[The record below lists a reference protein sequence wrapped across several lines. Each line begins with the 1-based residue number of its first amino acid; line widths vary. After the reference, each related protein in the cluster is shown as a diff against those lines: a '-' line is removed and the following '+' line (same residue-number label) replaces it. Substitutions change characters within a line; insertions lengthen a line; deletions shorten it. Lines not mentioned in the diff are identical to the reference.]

1 MCVRFYRKIYHLLY
15 LQYFL
20 QLEDY
25 FLLFCQR
32 QNNCFQLLRYPRQ
45 VLNRSLEKLEASLN
59 QHLIRPEVLWG
70 RLLKSIK
77 EACYWNFNQLNGI
90 NRSLNSF
97 RQQIFI
103 IFTWIMAYKQPSNRK
118 REGTRF
124 SIFSSVKNFP
134 SSSLWFEGFKYAVWI
149 WLNMKAPNPNP
160 PTEKSIIKYVTN
172 NS

>member
-1 MCVRFYRKIYHLLY
+1 MYVRFYRKIYHLLY

-32 QNNCFQLLRYPRQ
+32 RNNCFQLLRHPHQ
-45 VLNRSLEKLEASLN
+45 ALHHSLEIRGASLN
-59 QHLIRPEVLWG
+59 QHLLRPEVLWG
-70 RLLKSIK
+70 RQLKSIK
-77 EACYWNFNQLNGI
+77 KLAIEISFNWMILSILSFFNQ
-90 NRSLNSF
+90 
-97 RQQIFI
+97 QIYI

-160 PTEKSIIKYVTN
+160 PTEKSIIKYVSN